1 MTRRHHPSSKVV
13 TAFTKIPQPLTDGR
27 VRCICSRTLALT
39 KAGRIPRH
47 NMPNGDPCAHEA
59 VYQPRPQ
66 PIALPD
72 VHMPPTRGYTSTPTL
87 ADRADPDTPRL
98 LAGSCCVDCDRW
110 LPGER
115 SLCGR
120 CGVRRERERERHR

>member
-1 MTRRHHPSSKVV
+1 MTRRHQPQARVV
-13 TAFTKIPQPLTDGR
+13 TAFTKIPEPLKDGR
-27 VRCICSRTLALT
+27 VRCICRRTVRLT

-59 VYQPRPQ
+59 VYRPRPEQ
-66 PIALPD
+66 PIELPA
-72 VHMPPTRGYTSTPTL
+72 VHMPPTRGYSGTTI
-87 ADRADPDTPRL
+87 ADRADPETPRL
-98 LAGSCCVDCDRW
+98 LAGSRCADCGKW

-120 CGVRRERERERHR
+120 CGARRERERHR